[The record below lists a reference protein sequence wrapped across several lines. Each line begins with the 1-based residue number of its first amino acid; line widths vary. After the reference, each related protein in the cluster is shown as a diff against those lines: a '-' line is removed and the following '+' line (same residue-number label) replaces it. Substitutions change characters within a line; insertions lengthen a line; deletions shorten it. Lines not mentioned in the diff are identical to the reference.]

1 MQIDSLGWNEYFNA
15 QFHDFR
21 NSGYTPGRVA
31 GQARDR
37 YTIWGDFGILSAE
50 VSGKFRFET
59 RSRSEFPVVGDWVVA
74 LPHENGKSATIHA
87 LLPRRS
93 SFSRKQAGFV
103 TEEQILAANMDIIF
117 VVAGLDQE
125 FNPRRLERYVVTA
138 WDSGAMP
145 VIVLNKADICSD
157 LSKYRDEAQKS
168 APTTPVVTMSAKTGE
183 GIDVLDQ
190 YLRPGTTGV
199 LLGSSG
205 VGKSSLINRLA
216 GEERQLVTDVREGD
230 SRGRHTTTNRE
241 LIVLPGGALIID
253 TPGLRELQLWADE
266 EEVDA
271 AFSEIGELAEK
282 CRFRDCNHENE
293 PGCAVLEAVAD
304 GLLDEARLRNY
315 RKMRREQRRLSTRK
329 KLHEF
334 QIEKQHVRKTIR
346 SYERSINRRGR

>member
-1 MQIDSLGWNEYFNA
+1 MHVDSLGWNEYFNVR
-15 QFHDFR
+15 FHEFHGC
-21 NSGYTPGRVA
+21 GYTPGRIA
-31 GQARDR
+31 GQSRDR
-37 YTIWGDFGILSAE
+37 YMIWGDFGALSGE
-50 VSGKFRFET
+50 VSGRFRFET
-59 RSRSEFPVVGDWVVA
+59 KTRSDFPVVGDWVAVR
-74 LPHENGKSATIHA
+74 PHGDEDSATIHA
-87 LLPRRS
+87 VLPRRS
-93 SFSRKQAGFV
+93 AFSRKRVGSV
-103 TEEQILAANMDIIF
+103 TEEQILASNMDFVF

-145 VIVLNKADICSD
+145 VIILNKADICSD
-157 LSKYRDEAQKS
+157 LSKYRDDAQKS

-190 YLRPGTTGV
+190 YLQPGTTGV

-205 VGKSSLINRLA
+205 VGKSSVINRLA

-271 AFSEIGELAEK
+271 AFSVIGKLAEK
-282 CRFRDCNHENE
+282 CRFRDCRHEQE
-293 PGCAVLEAVAD
+293 PGCAVLEAVQS
-304 GLLDEARLRNY
+304 GKLDEARLRNY

-346 SYERSINRRGR
+346 SHERSINRRER